1 MSNTDYNHRVKP
13 LLKIAA
19 VCSFLGATTTALLIF
34 LPNPEAA
41 DFEARVLLYQ
51 NPLHLS
57 KLWILFIHPQ
67 VNFLASVGIAFL
79 LFRKYSWQI
88 VIGTLFLLLWA
99 FTEMSQQA
107 LLIDALN
114 QMWRPG
120 YMTADDEAVKEMFR
134 TLMTAAVGI
143 SDSKYFLVV
152 YGFGLGSFIY
162 GLAFVQEDG
171 LPKWIGISLLFIGT
185 LSLLSFARYYL
196 GATSLN
202 GVVNWCYEWVY
213 SYLQP
218 LVRVAI
224 GVWILHEA
232 GSRKVLTD

>member
-1 MSNTDYNHRVKP
+1 MSNTDYNYRAKA

-51 NPLHLS
+51 NPQYLS
-57 KLWILFIHPQ
+57 KLWILFVHPQ
-67 VNFLASVGIAFL
+67 VNFLASIGIAFL
-79 LFRKYSWQI
+79 LFRKYPWQM

-120 YMTADDEAVKEMFR
+120 YVNADGEAMKEMFR
-134 TLMTAAVGI
+134 TLMTAAGGI

-152 YGFGLGSFIY
+152 YGFGLGSLIY
-162 GLAFVQEDG
+162 GLAFVQESG

-196 GATSLN
+196 DATSLN
-202 GVVNWCYEWVY
+202 GIVNWCYEWLY

-224 GVWILHEA
+224 GVWILQEA
-232 GSRKVLTD
+232 GSRT